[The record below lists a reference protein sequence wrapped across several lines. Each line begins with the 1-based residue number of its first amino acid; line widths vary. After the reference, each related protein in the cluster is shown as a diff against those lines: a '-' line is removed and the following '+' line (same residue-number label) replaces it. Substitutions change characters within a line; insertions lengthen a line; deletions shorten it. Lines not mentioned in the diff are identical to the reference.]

1 MSINLCVSICA
12 GRGGEDGEGGGW
24 GGGRGR
30 MGRVP
35 HSHHLITGSSWV
47 SSTDPDGLVPRP
59 HAKGEAGFGSAE
71 SDQFL
76 EYLRNIQNFQ
86 VQILCVRVSN
96 QSTRFVQCL

>member
-1 MSINLCVSICA
+1 M
-12 GRGGEDGEGGGW
+12 GRGEDGEW
-24 GGGRGR
+24 GGGR

-35 HSHHLITGSSWV
+35 HSHHFLITGSSWV

-96 QSTRFVQCL
+96 